1 MGTLNL
7 RPIPDELH
15 RALKV
20 EAAIRG
26 TSVKA
31 LVIQI
36 AQEWLRRE
44 AKGAERLRARPAEVS
59 RRKGGRT

>member
-1 MGTLNL
+1 MGAVNL
-7 RPIPDELH
+7 RDVPDELH

-20 EAAIRG
+20 EAALRG

-36 AQEWLRRE
+36 AREWLERE
-44 AKGAERLRARPAEVS
+44 GKGTERLRARPGAGA
-59 RRKGGRT
+59 RRKGGRA